1 MSAWDIDPAS
11 VGSII
16 ESEKNNAEQSLSPAL
31 TGLSSSAEGIV
42 GACSTGDNGL
52 QCTAAPAPL
61 VAAAIGEW
69 FSSHKPTFDSI
80 GTTVSNVLGNT
91 VHAVDAYIRH
101 DEDSALVYQRQ
112 AK

>member
-16 ESEKNNAEQSLSPAL
+16 ESEKNTAEQSLSPAL
-31 TGLSSSAEGIV
+31 SGVSSSAEGVV
-42 GACSTGDNGL
+42 GACAKKGAED
-52 QCTAAPAPL
+52 APL
-61 VAAAIGEW
+61 VAAAVGEW
-69 FSSHKPTFDSI
+69 FSLHKPTFDSI

-91 VHAVDAYIRH
+91 VHAVDAYLQH
-101 DEDSALVYQRQ
+101 DEDSALVFQRQ

>member
-1 MSAWDIDPAS
+1 MSAWDIDPPS
-11 VGSII
+11 VGTII
-16 ESEKNNAEQSLSPAL
+16 ESEKNTAELNLSPAL
-31 TGLSSSAEGIV
+31 SGISSCAEGVV
-42 GACSTGDNGL
+42 GACAKEG
-52 QCTAAPAPL
+52 AADAPL

-69 FSSHKPTFDSI
+69 FSLHKPTFESI

-91 VHAVDAYIRH
+91 VHAVDAYNRH